1 MSKKL
6 LQIFLGIIGLVP
18 LITGIEGL
26 LGGAF
31 NRFYSVPFNN
41 QILGNVILDSNLRY
55 FSGVWLGLGIIVFW
69 IIPNIERHTFMLRSI
84 CLMIFLGGV
93 GRLISLF
100 LIGNPSSLFVV
111 FTILEL
117 VFPLFSIWQYQ
128 IVQSSKRLEQ
138 KVQPLIQP

>member
-41 QILGNVILDSNLRY
+41 QILGNIILDSNLRY
-55 FSGVWLGLGIIVFW
+55 FSGVWLGLGIVLFW
-69 IIPNIERHTFMLRSI
+69 IIPNIEKHIFVLRSI

-93 GRLISLF
+93 GRLFSLI
-100 LIGNPSSLFVV
+100 LTGNPSALFVV

-117 VFPLFSIWQYQ
+117 LFPIFSVWQYQ
-128 IVQSSKRLEQ
+128 IVQHSKHLQQ
-138 KVQPLIQP
+138 KV